1 MAGKTRIGAEL
12 FCAPDLRQALDAA
25 RQDGLDFACS
35 PLSHPR
41 NARDARGVSERRAA
55 PETRS
60 DLALTCGEWSR
71 LIVGTASAWPR
82 LDASCA
88 QQRRDGEAALTRELE
103 WASHLSL
110 AAVLLPPLPAD
121 VYPVARRLQETFQR
135 ATSWQAWVRCRLVSR
150 EEEARRRE
158 DPASS
163 GDVADPWLRWD
174 RVRRLCDHSA
184 ALCVA
189 LELTETLPSV
199 DAARRWRGEPLKC
212 VLVPYALFRTN
223 EAGFPVLPKAHQD
236 LLASLAKLEPQLCL
250 TGVPTHPRQSYV
262 SYLRHLIASR
272 APVMDEAAIAERPYR
287 DYLQA
292 PLQPLA
298 DNLEANT
305 YETFERDP
313 VKYARYEEAVKKFLG
328 ERTSAVVVVAGA
340 GRGPLV
346 AAVLRAA
353 SDRCNVKVHA
363 VEKNANAIVTLRHR
377 ASTEDAWRGRV
388 EVHQSDMR
396 RWAPPCPIDCVV
408 SELLGSFGDN
418 ELSPE
423 CLEPVE
429 RWTSTSIPQ
438 NYESFLQPI
447 SCARLWFDARRAN
460 TGLPAG
466 PPAVGACIGAPP
478 PDRGL
483 ETPFV
488 VKLHN
493 FAPLSAVQP
502 AFRFDHPAS
511 EKSLERYCALEFP
524 VAVDCTVHGLA
535 GYFESELYDGVMI
548 SINPATFS
556 TGMFSWFPLFLPFS
570 RPVFVA
576 AGSSLVVRLWRRR
589 EGDRVWYEWAVVGPD
604 VLPVHNPGGRSC
616 AMRL

>member
-1 MAGKTRIGAEL
+1 
-12 FCAPDLRQALDAA
+12 
-25 RQDGLDFACS
+25 
-35 PLSHPR
+35 
-41 NARDARGVSERRAA
+41 
-55 PETRS
+55 
-60 DLALTCGEWSR
+60 
-71 LIVGTASAWPR
+71 
-82 LDASCA
+82 
-88 QQRRDGEAALTRELE
+88 
-103 WASHLSL
+103 
-110 AAVLLPPLPAD
+110 
-121 VYPVARRLQETFQR
+121 
-135 ATSWQAWVRCRLVSR
+135 
-150 EEEARRRE
+150 
-158 DPASS
+158 
-163 GDVADPWLRWD
+163 
-174 RVRRLCDHSA
+174 
-184 ALCVA
+184 
-189 LELTETLPSV
+189 
-199 DAARRWRGEPLKC
+199 
-212 VLVPYALFRTN
+212 
-223 EAGFPVLPKAHQD
+223 
-236 LLASLAKLEPQLCL
+236 
-250 TGVPTHPRQSYV
+250 
-262 SYLRHLIASR
+262 
-272 APVMDEAAIAERPYR
+272 MDEAAIAERPYR

-328 ERTSAVVVVAGA
+328 DRTSAVVVVAGA

-353 SDRCNVKVHA
+353 STTCNVKVHA

-396 RWAPPCPIDCVV
+396 RWAPPCPVDCVV

-429 RWTSTSIPQ
+429 RWTGVSIPQ

-511 EKSLERYCALEFP
+511 GKSLERYCALEFP
-524 VAVDCTVHGLA
+524 VAVDCTVHGL
-535 GYFESELYDGVMI
+535 
-548 SINPATFS
+548 
-556 TGMFSWFPLFLPFS
+556 
-570 RPVFVA
+570 
-576 AGSSLVVRLWRRR
+576 SLI
-589 EGDRVWYEWAVVGPD
+589 
-604 VLPVHNPGGRSC
+604 HI
-616 AMRL
+616 

>member
-1 MAGKTRIGAEL
+1 MSAKVRIGAEL
-12 FCAPDLRQALDAA
+12 FCAPQLRQALDTC
-25 RQDGLDFACS
+25 RQDGLDFACA

-41 NARDARGVSERRAA
+41 NTRDARGVSAARAA

-71 LIVGTASAWPR
+71 LVVGAASAWPR
-82 LDASCA
+82 LDAACA
-88 QQRRDGEAALTRELE
+88 QQRRDGAAALTRELE

-110 AAVLLPPLPAD
+110 AAVLLPPLSGD
-121 VYPVARRLQETFQR
+121 VYPVARLLQEAFQR

-150 EEEARRRE
+150 EEEERRRE
-158 DPASS
+158 DPGST
-163 GDVADPWLRWD
+163 GDICDPWLRWD

-212 VLVPYALFRTN
+212 VLIPYALFKTN
-223 EAGFPVLPKAHQD
+223 EAGYPVLPKAHQD
-236 LLASLAKLEPQLCL
+236 LLASLSKLEPQLCL
-250 TGVPTHPRQSYV
+250 TGVPMQSRGAYV
-262 SYLRHLIASR
+262 SYLRHLIATRS
-272 APVMDEAAIAERPYR
+272 PVIDEASLAERPYQ

-292 PLQPLA
+292 PLQPLS

-305 YETFERDP
+305 YEVFERDP
-313 VKYARYEEAVKKFLG
+313 IKYAQYEAAVKKFLG
-328 ERTSAVVVVAGA
+328 DRASAVVVVAGA

-353 SDRCNVKVHA
+353 GDTCAVHVHA
-363 VEKNANAIVTLRHR
+363 VEKNKNAIVTLRHR
-377 ASTEDAWRGRV
+377 AATEAAWQGRV
-388 EVHQSDMR
+388 TVHFSDMR
-396 RWAPPCPIDCVV
+396 AYAPSCQIDCVV

-423 CLEPVE
+423 CLAPVE
-429 RWTSTSIPQ
+429 KWTGTSIPQ
-438 NYESFLQPI
+438 NYTSFLQPI

-466 PPAVGACIGAPP
+466 PAAVGACIGAPP

-502 AFRFDHPAS
+502 AFRFDHPAADA
-511 EKSLERYCALEFP
+511 SLERHCALKFP

-535 GYFESELYDGVMI
+535 GYFEAALFDDIMI

-570 RPVFVA
+570 RPVFVR
-576 AGSSLVVRLWRRR
+576 AGQDLEVRLWRRC